1 LEDLSLHILDI
12 AENSIA
18 AGAKNIEIKILED
31 TKNDKL
37 TIEIKDDGKGMTQEE
52 INKAT
57 DPFFT
62 SRTTRRVGLGL
73 SLFKQAAESANGKME
88 ITSEIGKGTCV
99 TASFQLS
106 HIDRQPFGCLED
118 SIIALF
124 VNCPGLGIRYKHE
137 KDGRAIEFNTKEFEK
152 YFSIDENN
160 TMDKLLLIKKI
171 ISEKIQNFQTKTS
184 I

>member
-88 ITSEIGKGTCV
+88 IASEIGKGTCV

-106 HIDRQPFGCLED
+106 HFDRQPLGNMAET
-118 SIIALF
+118 IIMLMTA
-124 VNCPGLGIRYKHE
+124 NADIEIIYEYR
-137 KDGRAIEFNTKEFEK
+137 KDDKSFIFDTKEVKKSIKEVQFKSATVLSFVKK
-152 YFSIDENN
+152 YIEENIEI
-160 TMDKLLLIKKI
+160 LKI
-171 ISEKIQNFQTKTS
+171 N
-184 I
+184 